1 MRKGNRLRNTEYED
15 HIASVKGRNSAKTM
29 NERDKRGEI
38 DSVKYT

>member
-29 NERDKRGEI
+29 NERDKRI
-38 DSVKYT
+38 QLNSIK